1 MIKSMEDVQKLNQ
14 ANVDNAMK
22 VWGDFG
28 KSWQAIAA
36 EWTDYTKR
44 SFEDGTQTFEK
55 LLTAKTVEQAFE
67 IQSGYAKRAVEG
79 YVKEVTKIGTMYQD
93 VAKEAVKP
101 MEKLFQPVR

>member
-1 MIKSMEDVQKLNQ
+1 MIKSIEDVQKLNQ
-14 ANVDNAMK
+14 NNVDNAMK

-55 LLTAKTVEQAFE
+55 LLSAKTVEQAIE

-79 YVKEVTKIGTMYQD
+79 YVKEVSKIGTMYQD

-101 MEKLFQPVR
+101 MEKLFQPIR

>member
-1 MIKSMEDVQKLNQ
+1 MIKSLEDVQKLNQ
-14 ANVDNAMK
+14 ANLDSAMK

-55 LLTAKTVEQAFE
+55 LLSAKTVEQAFE
-67 IQSGYAKRAVEG
+67 IQTGYAKRAYED
-79 YVKEVTKIGTMYQD
+79 YVREMTKIGSLYQD
-93 VAKEAVKP
+93 MAKEAVKP
-101 MEKLFQPVR
+101 MEKLLQPTR